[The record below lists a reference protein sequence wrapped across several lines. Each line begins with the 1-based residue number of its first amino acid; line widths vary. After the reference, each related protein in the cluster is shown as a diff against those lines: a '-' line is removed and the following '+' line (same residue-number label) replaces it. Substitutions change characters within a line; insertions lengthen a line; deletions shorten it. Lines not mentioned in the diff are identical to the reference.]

1 MWWLIAGLVLTI
13 IIVECS
19 DAVLD
24 AVNKRVVSNYD
35 APWVERMRIVK
46 RNTFW
51 TWLVMMSILFLL
63 WVCIAERAVRLLS
76 CLHVVV

>member
-1 MWWLIAGLVLTI
+1 MRWRIAGLVLTI

-24 AVNKRVVSNYD
+24 AVNKLVVSNYD

-51 TWLVMMSILFLL
+51 TWLVMMFILFLL
-63 WVCIAERAVRLLS
+63 WVCIAERAV
-76 CLHVVV
+76 

>member
-51 TWLVMMSILFLL
+51 TWLVMMFILFLL
-63 WVCIAERAVRLLS
+63 WVCIAERAV
-76 CLHVVV
+76 

>member
-19 DAVLD
+19 DAALD
-24 AVNKRVVSNYD
+24 VVNKRVVSNYD
-35 APWVERMRIVK
+35 TPWVERMRIVK

-51 TWLVMMSILFLL
+51 TWLVMMFILFLL
-63 WVCIAERAVRLLS
+63 WVCIAERAV
-76 CLHVVV
+76 

>member
-24 AVNKRVVSNYD
+24 VVNKRVVSNYD

-51 TWLVMMSILFLL
+51 TWLVMMFILFLL
-63 WVCIAERAVRLLS
+63 WVCIAERAV
-76 CLHVVV
+76 

>member
-24 AVNKRVVSNYD
+24 VVNKRVVSNYD

-51 TWLVMMSILFLL
+51 TWLVMMFILLLL
-63 WVCIAERAVRLLS
+63 WVCIAERAV
-76 CLHVVV
+76 

>member
-24 AVNKRVVSNYD
+24 VVNKRVVSNYD
-35 APWVERMRIVK
+35 TPWVERMRIVK

-63 WVCIAERAVRLLS
+63 WVCIAERTV
-76 CLHVVV
+76 

>member
-1 MWWLIAGLVLTI
+1 MRWLIAGLVLTI

-24 AVNKRVVSNYD
+24 AVNKLVVSNYD

-51 TWLVMMSILFLL
+51 TWLVMMFILFLL
-63 WVCIAERAVRLLS
+63 WVCIAERAV
-76 CLHVVV
+76 

>member
-24 AVNKRVVSNYD
+24 AVNKRAVSNYD

-51 TWLVMMSILFLL
+51 TWLVMMFILFLL
-63 WVCIAERAVRLLS
+63 WACIAEHAV
-76 CLHVVV
+76 